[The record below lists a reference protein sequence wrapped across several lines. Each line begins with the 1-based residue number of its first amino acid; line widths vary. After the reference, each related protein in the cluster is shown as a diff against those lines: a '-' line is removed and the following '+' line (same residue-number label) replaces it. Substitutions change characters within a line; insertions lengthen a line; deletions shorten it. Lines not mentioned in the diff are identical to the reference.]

1 MANKVTVLQ
10 HEPLRIPQ
18 KWDGE
23 ARALVIQL
31 ERVLDDAYVRIGDL
45 TKRVK
50 ELEAAVAAL
59 QEGE

>member
-1 MANKVTVLQ
+1 MGKVITVLR
-10 HEPLRIPQ
+10 HEPLRVPQ
-18 KWDGE
+18 KWDGDS
-23 ARALVIQL
+23 RALVIQL
-31 ERVLDDAYVRIGDL
+31 ERVLDDAYARIGDL

>member
-1 MANKVTVLQ
+1 MGKVITVLR
-10 HEPLRIPQ
+10 HEPLRVPG

-31 ERVLDDAYVRIGDL
+31 ERVLDDAYARIGDL

>member
-10 HEPLRIPQ
+10 HEPLRVPQ

-31 ERVLDDAYVRIGDL
+31 ERVLDEAYARIGDL
-45 TKRVK
+45 TRRVK
-50 ELEAAVAAL
+50 ALEDAA
-59 QEGE
+59 QEEEE